1 MFTDSLL
8 TDLVFAFESNLTIFY
23 CVVALFSLLIGSFLN
38 VVIYRL
44 PKIME
49 QGWYKECREFLAD
62 ELATP
67 KSEPE
72 VKNKT
77 DKKSSTVETK
87 NQAEVDV
94 ETQTE
99 VKKEE
104 EITLSKP
111 DSTCPNCGHLI
122 RFYENIPVVSWLFL
136 GGKCSQCK
144 NKISIRYPIVELTT
158 ACLGTVIAINY
169 GVTSTTL
176 FILLLT
182 YALICL
188 TMIDFDHM
196 LLPDQITLP
205 FLWLG
210 LLVNIN
216 GAIVPLHDAVIG
228 AVVGYMSLYCIFWAF
243 KLLTGKD
250 GMGYGDFKLVALFG
264 AWIGWQLLPLLI
276 LMASA
281 VGAIIGI
288 SMMLFK
294 NHQREQAI
302 PFGPYLAIAGWIT
315 MLWGNIIWNWYLS
328 YVI

>member
-1 MFTDSLL
+1 MAYFLLEVYMFSTSLF

-23 CVVALFSLLIGSFLN
+23 CTVALFSLLIGSFLN

-44 PKIME
+44 PKMLE

-67 KSEPE
+67 E
-72 VKNKT
+72 NK
-77 DKKSSTVETK
+77 KKTAETEQSNEQQNTV
-87 NQAEVDV
+87 
-94 ETQTE
+94 
-99 VKKEE
+99 

-111 DSTCPNCGHLI
+111 ASTCPKCGHLI
-122 RFYENIPVVSWLFL
+122 SFYENIPVISWLFL
-136 GGKCSQCK
+136 RGKCSQCK
-144 NKISIRYPIVELTT
+144 NKISVRYPLIELIT
-158 ACLGTVIAINY
+158 AGLSTVIAINF
-169 GVTSTTL
+169 GVTSTAVFL
-176 FILLLT
+176 ILLT

-205 FLWLG
+205 FIWLG

-228 AVVGYMSLYCIFWAF
+228 AVVGYMSLYSIFWGF
-243 KLLTGKD
+243 KLLTGKE

-288 SMMLFK
+288 SLMLFK
-294 NHQREQAI
+294 NHKREQAI
-302 PFGPYLAIAGWIT
+302 PFGPYLTIAGWIT
-315 MLWGNIIWNWYLS
+315 MLWGNSIWAWYLG
-328 YVI
+328 YII